1 MRMPTGIVLGITLLA
16 FVPVEAQERTVPET
30 RLFIAPIV
38 ERELAEGP
46 TTYEYLDRLMNL
58 PECSGIAPV
67 GKEGIADFSV
77 WFEFKDTFLGQH
89 YMTLWDASGH
99 WVAGAEAGG
108 SEEIVAVVCSTI
120 AGEFTE

>member
-1 MRMPTGIVLGITLLA
+1 MRVTTGVALGLMLA
-16 FVPVEAQERTVPET
+16 FVPAEAQEPPNAQTW
-30 RLFIAPIV
+30 LFIAPIV

-46 TTYEYLDRLMNL
+46 TTYEYLDRLMNM

-108 SEEIVAVVCSTI
+108 SEEIVAVVCNTI
-120 AGEFTE
+120 AGELTE